1 MLCKRSLEY
10 DSEHNF
16 NDLITDLDNKLTN
29 KLKEN
34 WKQLKK
40 LSSNL
45 IVSLFPIV
53 IGFQSLG
60 MRRKPTNNK
69 NKSYIKRSGNS

>member
-16 NDLITDLDNKLTN
+16 NDLITDLDNQLTN

-60 MRRKPTNNK
+60 IGNQWLSETN
-69 NKSYIKRSGNS
+69 